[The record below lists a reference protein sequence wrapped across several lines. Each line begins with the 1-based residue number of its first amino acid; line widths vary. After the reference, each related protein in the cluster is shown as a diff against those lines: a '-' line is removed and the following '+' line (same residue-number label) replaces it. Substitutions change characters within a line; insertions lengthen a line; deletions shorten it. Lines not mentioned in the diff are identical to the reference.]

1 MKNEVAKK
9 IKTYLLQRKDP
20 IAYARSIGV
29 AIGERCK
36 IQGIPNWGSEP
47 WLISIGNHT
56 EVSFG
61 CAFITH
67 DGATWVCRDEERYQ
81 NVIKFGEIKIGSD
94 CFIGARSTILPG
106 VSIGNKSIVAA
117 GAVVSQN
124 TPSGEVW
131 GCSSSFYM

>member
-1 MKNEVAKK
+1 MKLIKK
-9 IKTYLLQRKDP
+9 IKTHLLQRNNP

-29 AIGERCK
+29 TIGERCK

-56 EVSFG
+56 EVSFE

-67 DGATWVCRDEERYQ
+67 DGSTWVFRDEERYK
-81 NVIKFGEIKIGSD
+81 NVLKFGKIKIGSD

-124 TPSGEVW
+124 IPSGEVW
-131 GCSSSFYM
+131 GGGPGSFYM

>member
-1 MKNEVAKK
+1 MKLIKK
-9 IKTYLLQRKDP
+9 IKTHLLQRNNP

-29 AIGERCK
+29 TIGERCK

-56 EVSFG
+56 EVSFE

-67 DGATWVCRDEERYQ
+67 DGATWVFRDEERYQ
-81 NVIKFGEIKIGSD
+81 NVLKFGKIKIGSD

-106 VSIGNKSIVAA
+106 VSIGNKSIVAV

-124 TPSGEVW
+124 IPSGEVW
-131 GCSSSFYM
+131 GGCPSPFYM